1 MHQED
6 DDADKSEGF
15 WKEFFLLKPDRKALR
30 TILNNIRPSDILL
43 FEAQTQ
49 ELFARAIAA
58 LKSGHASAPSNA
70 LDVRG
75 FDKLAR
81 NRANDMAKK
90 RQLTNH
96 SCQTLSVFLSSV
108 LSKKYSH
115 SSSAIITVLAGL
127 DHIDSVF
134 TDFVGTLDGIIR
146 NGKSRK
152 TLTPARTKHGT
163 HGLTV
168 SPQWNCGTRP

>member
-1 MHQED
+1 VHQED

-70 LDVRG
+70 LD
-75 FDKLAR
+75 
-81 NRANDMAKK
+81 
-90 RQLTNH
+90 
-96 SCQTLSVFLSSV
+96 TLSVFLSSV